1 MGLAGGIYNENGSSL
16 TITGSTIT
24 GNTATY
30 HAGLRV
36 LMSTAG
42 GNTTTSLTDTTV
54 SGNIATGEGA
64 GIVIL
69 TNPSSGTTTAALNL
83 TRSTVNGNQVTGA
96 GGGGG
101 GIQTYYAGAGTSALT
116 VNITNSTISGN
127 SVTGTGGGIWQPS
140 GGGIGTMTTNI
151 NASTIAGNTAA
162 FAGGVGAFAG
172 TLNVRNTIV
181 ADNTATSSDPD
192 CSGTL
197 ASQDYNLIE
206 NVSAGCT
213 VTGAT
218 THNITGIDPALG
230 ALASNGGPTQT
241 RALGSA
247 SAAIDAADA
256 ATCPSTDQRGQPRND
271 WRCDIGAF
279 ELKLS
284 DVNGHTVSK
293 AVSGPG
299 TYTFGP
305 TLVKVQVTDTGACL
319 TGLGVQ
325 QTDGNHPQAG
335 ASLQTGRYWGITPAG
350 CATGYTADLT
360 LPTSFTPDAS
370 SVACYYTGSQ
380 WDCGASGFDA
390 PNKFVTR
397 SGVTHFSDWVAGQS
411 NPTAITL
418 RDARAVREPMAGSQ
432 RAALVA
438 LSGLVLIVL
447 ASGWTLRTRAHRRR

>member
-1 MGLAGGIYNENGSSL
+1 MWRPAP
-16 TITGSTIT
+16 
-24 GNTATY
+24 A
-30 HAGLRV
+30 
-36 LMSTAG
+36 
-42 GNTTTSLTDTTV
+42 
-54 SGNIATGEGA
+54 
-64 GIVIL
+64 
-69 TNPSSGTTTAALNL
+69 P
-83 TRSTVNGNQVTGA
+83 
-96 GGGGG
+96 
-101 GIQTYYAGAGTSALT
+101 
-116 VNITNSTISGN
+116 
-127 SVTGTGGGIWQPS
+127 
-140 GGGIGTMTTNI
+140 I
-151 NASTIAGNTAA
+151 NA
-162 FAGGVGAFAG
+162 
-172 TLNVRNTIV
+172 
-181 ADNTATSSDPD
+181 
-192 CSGTL
+192 
-197 ASQDYNLIE
+197 
-206 NVSAGCT
+206 
-213 VTGAT
+213 
-218 THNITGIDPALG
+218 
-230 ALASNGGPTQT
+230 
-241 RALGSA
+241 GSA
-247 SAAIDAADA
+247 
-256 ATCPSTDQRGQPRND
+256 RND

-284 DVNGHTVSK
+284 DANGHTVSK

-305 TLVKVQVTDTGACL
+305 TLVKVQVTDTGGCL

-411 NPTAITL
+411 SPTAITL